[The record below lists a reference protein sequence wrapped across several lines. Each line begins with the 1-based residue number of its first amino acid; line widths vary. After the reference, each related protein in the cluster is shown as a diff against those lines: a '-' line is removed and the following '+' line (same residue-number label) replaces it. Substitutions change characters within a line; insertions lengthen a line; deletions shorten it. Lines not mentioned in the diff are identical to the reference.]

1 MPLKVLPQNISNLIA
16 AGEVV
21 QRPASVAK
29 ELIEN
34 SIDAGAGSV
43 SVIIEDSGRT
53 LIQVIDDG
61 CGMTPDDAKLCFARH
76 ATSKISS
83 ADDLDTIATYG
94 FRGEALPSI
103 AAVAEVTLKS
113 RKRGYDTGSETVFAD
128 SAFVSQ
134 EETACPEG
142 TNIAVRNIFYNT
154 PARRKFLKSDAV
166 EFRQIVAEFSRVALV
181 RPSIA
186 MKLIHNGKTVFDL
199 KKSQTLKKRILNI
212 EGAGKGKELIDLGV
226 DSSIVRVSGYV
237 GDPKDAR
244 KGTGNQYF
252 FVNGRFFRS
261 AYFNKAVLKAYD
273 KLIPDGYT
281 PSYYLYLETEPGS
294 VDINIHPTK
303 TEVKFE
309 NESSVF
315 EILHAATR
323 ESLGSNA
330 FTPSIDFDMRGV
342 PEMPAAPSSSNYVR
356 PPKIDYNP
364 LFDPFTRSGQGSHT
378 VPASGNGNAPASEFS
393 GNHDFDADRFLSPS
407 ELDIGRQEVID
418 WQTGTGREYRG
429 IVSHEG
435 SVDGYSVLEDRSGRP
450 DILAVHGKY
459 IFTCVKSGVM
469 VISVSRARERIFYEK
484 FLHSLDNSEPA
495 VQGTLFPILIDLS
508 QNDYD
513 ILMEDPVR
521 LTALGFDIRSFGP
534 STIIVNG
541 VPDGLSTDEDAVKD
555 TVTELIA
562 IFIREDVLEL
572 KKADIRHRL
581 ALSLSG
587 SASRA
592 GAKTL
597 SSEEAQILIDRLFE
611 CSEPSR
617 TPDGRKTME
626 ILTIEAISKWL

>member
-21 QRPASVAK
+21 QRPASVVK

-34 SIDAGAGSV
+34 SIDAGAESV

-61 CGMTPDDAKLCFARH
+61 CGMTPDDARLCFARH

-83 ADDLDTIATYG
+83 ADDLDSIATYG

-103 AAVAEVTLKS
+103 AAVAEVTLKT
-113 RKRGYDTGSETVFAD
+113 RKRGEDTGSETVFAD
-128 SAFVSQ
+128 SAFISQ
-134 EETACPEG
+134 EEAACPEG

-166 EFRQIVAEFSRVALV
+166 EFRQIVSEFSRVALV
-181 RPSIA
+181 RPSTA
-186 MKLIHNGKTVFDL
+186 MRLIHNGKTLFDL
-199 KKSQTLKKRILNI
+199 KKSQTLKKRILDI
-212 EGAGKGKELIDLGV
+212 EGSGKNKELIDLGV
-226 DSSIVRVSGYV
+226 DSSIVKVSGYV

-244 KGTGNQYF
+244 KGTGNQFF

-273 KLIPDGYT
+273 KLIPDGHT
-281 PSYYLYLETEPGS
+281 PSYYIYLETEPGS

-315 EILHAATR
+315 EILYAATR

-342 PEMPAAPSSSNYVR
+342 PEMSSAPSHSGYVH

-364 LFDPFTRSGQGSHT
+364 LFDPFTARSTHSRHQSGQDF
-378 VPASGNGNAPASEFS
+378 PASGNYDAAPLPDFTGS
-393 GNHDFDADRFLSPS
+393 GDFDPDVFLSPS
-407 ELDIGRQEVID
+407 EMNIGKQD
-418 WQTGTGREYRG
+418 TL
-429 IVSHEG
+429 
-435 SVDGYSVLEDRSGRP
+435 VDGYPTILEDRSSLP
-450 DILAVHGKY
+450 DLLSVHGKY
-459 IFTCVKSGVM
+459 ILTNVKSGVM
-469 VISVSRARERIFYEK
+469 IISVSRARERIFYEK
-484 FLHSLDNSEPA
+484 FLQSLDNSEPA
-495 VQGTLFPILIDLS
+495 VQGTLFPIVIDLN
-508 QNDYD
+508 QADCD
-513 ILMEDPVR
+513 ILMEDPAR

-534 STIIVNG
+534 STVVVNG
-541 VPDGLSTDEDAVKD
+541 VPDGLPTDEEAVKN

-562 IFIREDVLEL
+562 AFLREDVIEL
-572 KKADIRHRL
+572 KKADIRHRM

-587 SASRA
+587 SAARTGSPI
-592 GAKTL
+592 L
-597 SSEEAQILIDRLFE
+597 SAQEAQILIDRLFG
-611 CSEPSR
+611 CAEPSR

-626 ILTIEAISKWL
+626 ILTLEAIGKLL